1 MAKSQSAPEEKSFED
16 QLLGL
21 REGKLTA
28 MSRTLGLNV
37 PKFAAA
43 LGVGEEDATHA
54 TMKTAERMENLRN
67 GVVGAVKTIL
77 SKLEK
82 SGRFEEPENMARYF
96 SKEVLDTI
104 FPGDEVHDS
113 DRVNSLAV
121 IFKELV
127 NEVSVLFEREEIRK
141 DEREKSIDRAVAKAL
156 PPKRKPRRGE
166 RK

>member
-1 MAKSQSAPEEKSFED
+1 M
-16 QLLGL
+16 LGL
-21 REGKLTA
+21 REGKLAA
-28 MSRTLGLNV
+28 MSKSLGLSV

-67 GVVGAVKTIL
+67 GVVGAVKTVL

-82 SGRFEEPENMARYF
+82 SGRFEEPENIARYF
-96 SKEVLDTI
+96 SKEVLDMVY
-104 FPGDEVHDS
+104 PGNEVHDS

-141 DEREKSIDRAVAKAL
+141 DEREKSIEKAVAKAI
-156 PPKRKPRRGE
+156 PPRGKPRRGD